1 MTMAKTACL
10 VGVSA
15 IPVGRHQSPLDA
27 ETHVL
32 EHEILARL
40 VVQAVE
46 QAGITKQDVQSL
58 ILCQCRPYTL
68 QKYFCTFIAH
78 YLHLPSSATVMEVL
92 GNGCTGGIALEQA
105 IRDVESGRARAA
117 LALGVNFET
126 ATSSAEHM
134 NSSMRATG
142 DVDFHTPYG
151 LTPISWYAMDAMRY
165 MHEFQVT
172 REILASVAVKNRSHA
187 SMNPLA
193 QYRKPITLEEVL
205 AQRPIVEPLGLYEVS
220 PRSDGA
226 ACLVVASEDLAKA
239 SGLPYVRIRGRGFYH
254 EGAHQINE
262 VPNDMIALDALKA
275 ASRTAY
281 DMASIGPNDLDFAEI
296 YAPCTIIEVLASEA
310 MGLTPRGKGA
320 YHAAEGQTALGGR
333 IPIST
338 SGSLL
343 SRGHP
348 AYTTPLYNAIEAFEQ
363 LTGRAGDRQV
373 HDARLGAS
381 SCELGNYNAA
391 LVHIMEAVR

>member
-1 MTMAKTACL
+1 MNKTACL
-10 VGVSA
+10 LGVSA
-15 IPVGRHQSPLDA
+15 IPVGKHQSPPDA
-27 ETHVL
+27 ELHFL
-32 EHEILARL
+32 EHEVLAQL
-40 VVQAVE
+40 VIEAVE
-46 QAGITKQDVQSL
+46 QAGITKKDIQSL

-78 YLHLPSSATVMEVL
+78 YLRLPSSTTVMEVL

-105 IRDVESGRARAA
+105 VRDIESGRARAA
-117 LALGVNFET
+117 LALGVNLET

-165 MHEFQVT
+165 MHEFNVS
-172 REILASVAVKNRSHA
+172 REMLASVAVKNRHHA

-193 QYRKPITLEEVL
+193 QYRKPITLQEVL

-220 PRSDGA
+220 PRADGA
-226 ACLVVASEDLAKA
+226 ACLVVVAEELAEV

-254 EGAHQINE
+254 EGAHQISE
-262 VPNDMIALDALKA
+262 VPNDMIALDALRA
-275 ASRTAY
+275 ASTTAY
-281 DMASIGPNDLDFAEI
+281 EMAGVGPSDLDFAEI

-310 MGLTPRGKGA
+310 MGLTPRGQGA
-320 YHAAEGQTALGGR
+320 AQAVEGQTTLGGR

-348 AYTTPLYNAIEAFEQ
+348 AYVTPLYNVIEAFQQ
-363 LTGRAGDRQV
+363 LTGRAGERQV
-373 HDARLGAS
+373 RDARLGAS